1 MVKIKICGL
10 RRQEDI
16 DFVNILKPDYIGF
29 ILTAGF
35 RRSIDYETAKALK
48 SRLDRSIKA
57 VGVFV
62 DEGIESI
69 NRFIDG
75 GIIDIA
81 QLHGSE
87 SADFCSQ
94 INIPVIKVFKPCNF
108 NKISEYESAA
118 DYFLFDSGTGTG
130 RAFDWNEIPKTEKPF
145 FLAGG
150 LDKNNVKTAVENIK
164 PYAVD
169 ASSSV
174 ETSGFK
180 DFDKIKGFMEK
191 IKNE

>member
-1 MVKIKICGL
+1 MAKIKICGL

-16 DFVNILKPDYIGF
+16 DFVNTLKPDYIGF
-29 ILTAGF
+29 ILTSGF

-48 SRLDRSIKA
+48 SRLDKSIKA

-62 DEGIESI
+62 DEDINSI
-69 NRFIDG
+69 NKYIDG
-75 GIIDIA
+75 GVIDIA

-87 SADFCSQ
+87 SAEFCSQ
-94 INIPVIKVFKPCNF
+94 ISIPVIKVFKPCDF
-108 NKISEYESAA
+108 DKISEYDAV

-130 RAFDWNEIPKTEKPF
+130 KAFDWREIPKTEKPF

-150 LDKNNVKTAVENIK
+150 LDEGNVKTAVENIK

-174 ETSGFK
+174 ETNGFK

-191 IKNE
+191 VKNE